1 MTRVVLC
8 TFGSLGDLHPIL
20 ALGRELRR
28 RGMSSVVATSPAY
41 RAKVEAAGI
50 EFHPIGPDIKID
62 DPAILRRAMHPRD
75 GTRYIFSELVM
86 PYLRDSYQETEAAAR
101 HADLIVTHPATLGAY
116 LYARRSGMPWASL
129 ALAPVSMLSV
139 HDMCVF
145 PGFPAR
151 EWLARR
157 GPRTQRLFLR
167 LLETLLESSWKPYRA
182 LERDLG
188 LQRDRNPIMFG
199 HSPQLALAL
208 FSPIL
213 ASPQPDWPPS
223 AHATGFPF
231 FDQEETISPDLQ
243 RFLEL
248 GEPPIVFTLGSAA
261 IGAAGD
267 FFRESVEASRILG
280 RRAILV
286 VGNDPANQPTNDLPA
301 GIIAVPYVP
310 HAAVFPRACVNVHQG
325 GIGTTAEAMRA
336 GRPMLVVPYSHDQP
350 DHACRLKK
358 LGIARIVR
366 REEYNAKRAA
376 REISE
381 LLRDPAYSDRAAEVG
396 ELVCLEQGVKTAC
409 DLLQGLVRKGKDL
422 VAPVES
428 SIGG

>member
-1 MTRVVLC
+1 MVRVALC

-20 ALGRELRR
+20 ALGRELTQ
-28 RGMSSVVATSPAY
+28 RGMSTVVATSPAY

-50 EFHPIGPDIKID
+50 EFHPVGPDIRID

-75 GTRYIFSELVM
+75 GTRYIFCELVM
-86 PYLRDSYQETEAAAR
+86 PYLRDSYQETAAVAR
-101 HADLIVTHPATLGAY
+101 NADLIVTHPVTLGAY
-116 LYARRSGMPWASL
+116 LYARRSGMRWASL
-129 ALAPVSMLSV
+129 ALAPVSMISF

-151 EWLARR
+151 EWFARR
-157 GPRTQRLFLR
+157 GPRTQRVLLR
-167 LLETLLESSWKPYRA
+167 LLEVMFEPYWKPYRA
-182 LERDLG
+182 LERELG
-188 LQRDRNPIMFG
+188 LPPSRNPILFG

-213 ASPQPDWPPS
+213 ASPKPDWPPNTY
-223 AHATGFPF
+223 ATGFPF
-231 FDQEETISPDLQ
+231 FDQEEKITPDLQ
-243 RFLEL
+243 KFLDS

-267 FFRESVEASRILG
+267 FFRQSVEASRILG
-280 RRAILV
+280 RRAILL
-286 VGNDPANQPTNDLPA
+286 VGNDPANHPTNELPV
-301 GIIAVPYVP
+301 GVIAVPYVP

-350 DHACRLKK
+350 DHAYRLKK
-358 LGIARIVR
+358 LGLARSVR
-366 REEYNAKRAA
+366 REEYNAGRAA

-381 LLRDPAYSDRAAEVG
+381 LLRDPVYSDRAAEVG
-396 ELVCLEQGVKTAC
+396 ACVRAEQGVKTAC
-409 DLLQGLVRKGKDL
+409 GLLEDLVRKRVDQ
-422 VAPVES
+422 VAFA
-428 SIGG
+428 